1 MINKVLPPLEVN
13 KRCSGLGRVGV
24 AGNFSTTTPIT
35 TITISF
41 IDTVSGP
48 PLFINDLTLLIIRK
62 TMLGRCL
69 LLMSCL
75 YNSEELI
82 M

>member
-1 MINKVLPPLEVN
+1 MERQLRDII
-13 KRCSGLGRVGV
+13 
-24 AGNFSTTTPIT
+24 PIT

-48 PLFINDLTLLIIRK
+48 PPFINDLTLLILKK

-69 LLMSCL
+69 LFITLF
-75 YNSEELI
+75 
-82 M
+82 